1 MKGNKIMKE
10 KISALADGELSD
22 FETRRVLNEISSNPE
37 YREFWRSIQLTKLA
51 LEEEDSEIIGR
62 DLSQEI
68 YNKLN
73 KFKPEEQLE
82 EPKSKYLMAKYM
94 AASCLGFIAVISYTF
109 LPEAEITFSEKA
121 TDRIVKAIDSPQAME
136 VLNNSV
142 SELNVELQDFQSNAT
157 GTLASYKDPGSGETF
172 KVSLYPIQEINKMN
186 ITGATKISYIKSKDK
201 IYVLSVTGSLSPD
214 KKNQILQRA
223 NFFADQLNK

>member
-73 KFKPEEQLE
+73 KSKPEEQLK

-94 AASCLGFIAVISYTF
+94 TASCLGFIAVISYTF

-136 VLNNSV
+136 VLNSSV

-157 GTLASYKDPGSGETF
+157 GTLANYKDPGSGETF